1 MKSNTSKSPSQ
12 HRKPLP
18 KWLFIVAPIGLIAAA
33 SGIGLSWWNGI
44 TAPASSDPSAK
55 SIAIQV
61 KPGASS
67 QSVGQ
72 ELEAKGAIKSQL
84 AWKLYT
90 TIQSK
95 QGKGSPQVGNYEI
108 SPSKPLAAVAA
119 QILEGKV
126 VQTGFIVKPGWRITR
141 MAKEF
146 EEKGFFKADDFIAAT
161 KEIPRE
167 KFPWLPEGISHLE
180 GFLYPETYNAPADQ
194 ITPKGVI
201 TQMLKQ
207 FEQVALPEYKKADAN
222 TRYSLLEWV
231 SLASV
236 VEKEAQA
243 PAERG
248 IIAGVFT
255 NRLAKKMRLESDPT
269 AEYGLGLKQTE
280 DRPLLVKEIRQPSPY
295 NTYTIAGIP
304 PGPIAS
310 PSIGS
315 LQATLNPEQT
325 DKLFFVAK
333 FDGTGTHV
341 FSKTFTEHIN
351 ATNAI
356 RQQRQSG
363 KSSG

>member
-1 MKSNTSKSPSQ
+1 MKSNTSNSPSQ
-12 HRKPLP
+12 QRKTSP
-18 KWLFIVAPIGLIAAA
+18 KWLVIVAPLALLAAA
-33 SGIGLSWWNGI
+33 SGIGAVWWNGI
-44 TAPASSDPSAK
+44 SAPASTDPNAK
-55 SIAIQV
+55 PIAIQI

-67 QSVGQ
+67 QSIGQ
-72 ELEAKGAIKSQL
+72 ELEAKGAIESQL

-90 TIQSK
+90 TLQSK

-108 SPSKPLAAVAA
+108 SPNQPLAAVAT

-126 VQTGFIVKPGWRITR
+126 VQSGFIVKPGWRITQ

-161 KEIPRE
+161 KEIPRD

-194 ITPKGVI
+194 ITPKGVV

-207 FEQVALPEYKKADAN
+207 FEQVALPEYKKAGAN
-222 TRYSLLEWV
+222 TKYSLLEWV

-269 AEYGLGLKQTE
+269 AEYGLGLKQT
-280 DRPLLVKEIRQPSPY
+280 PGQSLAVKEIRQPHPY

-351 ATNAI
+351 AANAI
-356 RQQRQSG
+356 RKRLQSE
-363 KSSG
+363 KK